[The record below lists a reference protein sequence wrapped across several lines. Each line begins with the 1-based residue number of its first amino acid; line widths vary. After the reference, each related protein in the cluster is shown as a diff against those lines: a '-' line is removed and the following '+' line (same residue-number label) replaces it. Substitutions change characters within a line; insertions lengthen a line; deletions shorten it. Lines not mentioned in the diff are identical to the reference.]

1 MIKPAR
7 VVYLGIDVQ
16 KAFGREAKSANLATL
31 ASQPEGDESVEVIN
45 NARLASAVYQ
55 AGGTVIVTKDWH
67 NPVGTRITIE
77 GETIVDNRAA
87 DEFAIYGEHATWAD
101 GDSDLN
107 APLETALQQLELKD
121 GRRRT
126 VIPVDRHEKV
136 ESGDSKRIFEIH
148 KNVYDITQVEELQD
162 GVEKGPVVPNQAFWN
177 LMKRETSQGP
187 VTLVLGG
194 KIAEVCVRA
203 GAFSL
208 LGGLPGVDMV
218 VPEDAV
224 SSLPSDLA
232 RQLQLPTKPEVME
245 QLREAGARV
254 VKTEEILGWLIPESP

>member
-31 ASQPEGDESVEVIN
+31 ASKPEGDESAEVLN
-45 NARLASAVYQ
+45 NARLAEAVYE

-67 NPVGTRITIE
+67 NPVGTRIEANGQTL
-77 GETIVDNRAA
+77 VDNRAA
-87 DEFAIYGEHATWAD
+87 DEFAIYGEHATQAD

-107 APLETALQQLELKD
+107 APLESALKGLEARD

-126 VIPVDRHEKV
+126 VIPVDQFEKV
-136 ESGDSKRIFEIH
+136 ESGDSQRIFEVH
-148 KNVYDITQVEELQD
+148 KNVYDITMREELQD
-162 GVEKGPVVPNQAFWN
+162 GVEKGPMLPNQAFWD
-177 LMKRETSQGP
+177 LMKRQSADGP
-187 VTLVLGG
+187 VTVVLGG

-208 LGGLPGVDMV
+208 LGGIPDLDVV

-224 SSLPSDLA
+224 SSLPSELA
-232 RQLQLPTKPEVME
+232 RQLKLPTKPEVMD
-245 QLREAGARV
+245 QLRERGARV
-254 VKTEEILGWLIPESP
+254 VKTEEVLGWLIPS